1 MDRVANDDTWHLAA
15 PHPTMLPALIEHEG
29 VAEHRNLFCPNYD
42 PCLDIALAQRW
53 PSWTC
58 ARCVLFASRHE
69 AEELVRCGTSRMG
82 ERADAVAEF

>member
-1 MDRVANDDTWHLAA
+1 VANDDSWDLAR

-29 VAEHRNLFCPNYD
+29 VGEHRNLFCPSYD

-58 ARCVLFASRHE
+58 ARCAFFALRHE
-69 AEELVRCGTSRMG
+69 ADELVRCGTSRMG
-82 ERADAVAEF
+82 ANVDAVAEY